1 MGVHTMHLKEIPIEE
16 RPRERLLSE
25 GVEALSVAEL
35 LAIVLGSGTQG
46 KSVLWLAW
54 ELIEHFGGVESLI
67 EASVPELMEV
77 KGIGPVKAIQLR
89 AVFGIA
95 LKYRGSLVPQKTL
108 IRSAVDAYQIA
119 SARIAHV
126 KKEVLIVLLRDARG
140 RLIHVEKVGEGTV
153 SEVIAHPREV
163 FYSAICHQAS
173 SLIVAHNH
181 PSGDPS
187 PSQADID
194 LTTALAAAG
203 HVLSIRLDDHLI
215 VCKHHFVSMREM
227 GCFPHLNQTRY

>member
-1 MGVHTMHLKEIPIEE
+1 MNLKEVPREE

-35 LAIVLGSGTQG
+35 LAIVLGSGTAG
-46 KSVLWLAW
+46 KSVLVLAW
-54 ELIEHFGGVESLI
+54 ELIEHFGGLEPLI

-95 LKYRGSLVPQKTL
+95 LKYRGSLVPDKTP
-108 IRSAVDAYQIA
+108 IRSAAEAYQVA
-119 SARIAHV
+119 SARIAHSQQ
-126 KKEVLIVLLRDARG
+126 EVLLVLLRDVRG
-140 RLIHVEKVGEGTV
+140 RLIHVEKVGAGTV
-153 SEVIAHPREV
+153 SEVLAHPREV
-163 FYSAICHQAS
+163 FYPAICHKAS

-181 PSGDPS
+181 PSGDPT
-187 PSQADID
+187 PSQADFE
-194 LTTALAAAG
+194 LTSALAAAG

-215 VCKHHFVSMREM
+215 VCKHRFASLREM
-227 GCFPHLNQTRY
+227 GCFPHLSQTKY